1 MFNRKTLLP
10 AILISIIFI
19 QTAPAVTVISG
30 QQNLSA
36 GYLNPALVGIS
47 ALRVVIIYDNTEL
60 GTGAGL
66 LSDLGARVEQRL
78 IGADY
83 RLAVLIQNGF
93 NARYLDTPILRININ
108 TFLLTA
114 DRPPVFLIQTSFAAD
129 IRMPRNINSLVKVDL
144 WTRADTI
151 QTKPGNSD
159 YDTIGGVIQKH
170 TDLFANDFIL
180 ANNLFNPPTIAD
192 VNTPTTSYQSVYP
205 STTLKDYNDP
215 NKAGISKYK
224 QADKPQAGYV
234 GSKGSRIFHKP
245 DCPLAKKILPK
256 NLITYTTRQQAIDA
270 DKKPCK
276 YCNP

>member
-1 MFNRKTLLP
+1 
-10 AILISIIFI
+10 
-19 QTAPAVTVISG
+19 
-30 QQNLSA
+30 
-36 GYLNPALVGIS
+36 
-47 ALRVVIIYDNTEL
+47 
-60 GTGAGL
+60 
-66 LSDLGARVEQRL
+66 VEQRL

-129 IRMPRNINSLVKVDL
+129 IRTPRNINSLVKVDL

-151 QTKPGNSD
+151 QAKSADAEYNA
-159 YDTIGGVIQKH
+159 IGSVILKH

-180 ANNLFNPPTIAD
+180 ANNLFNPPVIAD
-192 VNTPTTSYQSVYP
+192 VNTPTTSYKSAYP
-205 STTLKDYNDP
+205 PTGKDYNDP
-215 NKAGISKYK
+215 NKAGISKPK
-224 QADKPQAGYV
+224 QGDNALAGYV

-245 DCPLAKKILPK
+245 DCPLTKKILPK